1 MKHFASVLTR
11 DDQKIVTANNATSL
25 QDLQDILA
33 KARAKYEVSHKNET
47 TKKWLGKIATRLQYY
62 GTIMDVL
69 VQHHPE
75 YVALAWGAMKFLF
88 VVSVATFVSKF
99 YNG

>member
-1 MKHFASVLTR
+1 M
-11 DDQKIVTANNATSL
+11 IANSTTSL
-25 QDLQDILA
+25 QDLLDIVT
-33 KARAKYEVSHKNET
+33 KAHDTYEASHKNQV
-47 TKKWLGKIATRLQYY
+47 TKKWLGKIASRLQYY

-88 VVSVATFVSKF
+88 TVSFLTSIPKSEKPDQ
-99 YNG
+99 G